1 MNGVFY
7 VLLLFFWST
16 SWIAIAWQA
25 GNVPSLVS
33 IFYRFAFAGGIFMTA
48 LLITRRLR
56 PSSITDH
63 GFYILQGV
71 LLFCLNFMGFY
82 LATSYIAS
90 GLVALVMSSAIVMNA
105 INSRMFYGQTLS
117 RQIQVAIVFGL
128 AGLCLVFM
136 KDIAVTHDL
145 DTIKGVALAL
155 LGTLSFS
162 FGNMVSVRNSRKD
175 VDLVTATAWAMCYG
189 ALATFA
195 LIQIMGF
202 SLEWD
207 SSLRYIGA
215 LIFLALGAS
224 IGGFTLYLRL
234 LTKIGAA
241 KAAYVLVVTPVIALA
256 FSAVFEGYQW
266 EMNTFLGFGLVMAG
280 NVLVL
285 RGTRRQKSRPEK
297 FHRAAVE

>member
-1 MNGVFY
+1 MNGIFY

-63 GFYILQGV
+63 GFYILQGL
-71 LLFCLNFMGFY
+71 LLFCLNFVGFY

-105 INSRMFYGQTLS
+105 INSRIFYGQTLS
-117 RQIQVAIVFGL
+117 RQTQMATVLGL

-136 KDIAVTHDL
+136 KDIAASHDL
-145 DTIKGVALAL
+145 DTIKGVAMAI
-155 LGTLSFS
+155 LGTSCFS
-162 FGNMVSVRNSRKD
+162 LGNMVSVRNSRKN

-189 ALATFA
+189 ALATFG

-207 SSLRYIGA
+207 SSPRYIGA
-215 LIFLALGAS
+215 LTFLVLGAS

-241 KAAYVLVVTPVIALA
+241 KAAYVLLVTPVIALA
-256 FSAVFEGYQW
+256 FSAAFEGYQW

-285 RGTRRQKSRPEK
+285 RGTRKQKPQPEK
-297 FHRAAVE
+297 FHQAAVD